1 MSQYSLLV
9 FVICF
14 YFTFSSASDSNGF
27 SSNIE
32 WIDYKEAIDD
42 TSKPSMI
49 ILHKSWCPACKSLKP
64 KLIDSLEFEEL
75 SSKFSMVNAKEN
87 DPIHSLSDLN
97 IGMAINFSPRN
108 QKIHL
113 KGLDSYEVIY
123 VVLVPKFSTP
133 RLFDSYNENFKI
145 ISKI

>member
-9 FVICF
+9 FAICF
-14 YFTFSSASDSNGF
+14 YFTSSFSSASDSNGF
-27 SSNIE
+27 SSNID
-32 WIDYKEAIDD
+32 WINYKEAIDD

-97 IGMAINFSPRN
+97 IGMTFNFSPRN
-108 QKIHL
+108 HKI
-113 KGLDSYEVIY
+113 EVIY
-123 VVLVPKFSTP
+123 EIRTDQK
-133 RLFDSYNENFKI
+133 
-145 ISKI
+145 